1 MIWSVYGV
9 NRVSFK
15 GSKKSRQYDTE
26 KLQRIRCA
34 RKAPFLVCMINI
46 PLTYF
51 TAFCFGSSGFANMET
66 LIEAASVH
74 SVWILTTFFPI
85 KYLSIVNGGKA
96 NKLRVHNVLIAEFK
110 RFGYICLQTII
121 YVRNKGKAHYWSSY
135 AFVRTELQQ
144 CERKKPT
151 DNTNNSKESLSVQTI
166 RLHLPSKYYICPKQG
181 QSALLKLIC
190 ICPHRTAAIR
200 TKKPTDNTNNSK
212 ESLSVPKFR
221 SQVNRTTQ
229 PLHRLCTSF
238 STGGQIC

>member
-1 MIWSVYGV
+1 MFETRAKHTTEAHMHLFAPNCSNANEKNPQIIPTIQKK
-9 NRVSFK
+9 VSQFK
-15 GSKKSRQYDTE
+15 Q
-26 KLQRIRCA
+26 
-34 RKAPFLVCMINI
+34 
-46 PLTYF
+46 
-51 TAFCFGSSGFANMET
+51 
-66 LIEAASVH
+66 
-74 SVWILTTFFPI
+74 
-85 KYLSIVNGGKA
+85 
-96 NKLRVHNVLIAEFK
+96 
-110 RFGYICLQTII
+110 FGYICLQNIIYVRNKGKAHYWSSYAFVRTELQQCERTNPQIITTIQKKVSQFKQFGYICLQNII

-166 RLHLPSKYYICPKQG
+166 RLHLPSDYYICSKQG
-181 QSALLKLIC
+181 QSTLLKLIC